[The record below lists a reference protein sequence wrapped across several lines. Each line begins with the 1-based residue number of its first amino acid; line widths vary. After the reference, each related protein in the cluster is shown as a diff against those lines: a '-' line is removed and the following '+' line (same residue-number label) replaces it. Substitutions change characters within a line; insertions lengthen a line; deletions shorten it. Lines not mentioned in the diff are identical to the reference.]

1 MKQTTLSQNR
11 SSLLDYAFSILS
23 PEVFSH
29 PVWVRFGKKQAS
41 ASLKIVDDLLSAAKN
56 LQGADPGT
64 ACQVLLLCAVYQNYA
79 GQHFNALKTTQQ
91 ALALAQRTIL
101 FKESIWAIWGAC
113 AIFVQ
118 QGNYEQA
125 SDNLV
130 DLQGLLS
137 EQNEWILADFID
149 VLRQSFFQP
158 GMLLQPGSSRLEK
171 HSRSQD
177 DRFSGDVL
185 TFTFDW
191 LQHWGFSTQAFE
203 SELEVTSSH
212 PVSHATKQSTLTQS
226 FFSIQRWQGRWH
238 SLMLAIRGELRLQ
251 WTANDSQL
259 AKRQFSFWGS
269 ILSSLRL
276 YLAGR
281 NTDTQAADDVPEI
294 PSNSLLPPAKES
306 SLPKARKKKP
316 VSTTAKVNRN
326 QRSERAAT
334 VMPVAV
340 HMLGAFSMTIG
351 DLTVKLPAS
360 RGLSLLKYVLL
371 HHKQNIP
378 REVLMDIFWPDAEP
392 EMARNNLNVAMYSL
406 RKALRTV
413 IFLPIIIFA
422 DGAYSL
428 EPNLQVWLDVEEF
441 ETCAKAGQRLE
452 ARDQLTAAVT
462 EYETA
467 ISLYQ
472 GDFLEQNPYEEWTV
486 LDRERLRVA
495 YLDTLDRL
503 SQIYFSQERYAA
515 CITVCQLILT
525 RDRCREDA
533 HCLLMRCYSR
543 QGQYHLALR
552 QYQICVE
559 ALRVELEVKPAPET
573 IQLYNCI
580 RSRED
585 I

>member
-1 MKQTTLSQNR
+1 MKQTTLLSQNGN
-11 SSLLDYAFSILS
+11 SLLNYAISRLS

-29 PVWVRFGKKQAS
+29 PVWVRFGKKEVS
-41 ASLKIVDDLLSAAKN
+41 LSLKIVDDLLSSAKN
-56 LQGADPGT
+56 LQGEDPGT
-64 ACQVLLLCAVYQNYA
+64 ACQVLLICAVYQNYA

-130 DLQGLLS
+130 DLQAALS
-137 EQNEWILADFID
+137 EQNEWILSNFID

-158 GMLLQPGSSRLEK
+158 VTIRAGK
-171 HSRSQD
+171 HSR
-177 DRFSGDVL
+177 L
-185 TFTFDW
+185 TRDHPFEDMLDFTFDW

-212 PVSHATKQSTLTQS
+212 PVSDATKQSTLTQS

-251 WTANDSQL
+251 WAANHSQL
-259 AKRQFSFWGS
+259 AKGQFSFWGS

-281 NTDTQAADDVPEI
+281 NTDTQAADDVPPI
-294 PSNSLLPPAKES
+294 PGISLLPPAKES
-306 SLPKARKKKP
+306 SPPKARKKKP

-326 QRSERAAT
+326 QRSGQVTT

-360 RGLSLLKYVLL
+360 RGLSLFKYLLL

-392 EMARNNLNVAMYSL
+392 ETARNNLNVAMHSL
-406 RKALRTV
+406 RRVLRSL
-413 IFLPIIIFA
+413 IFLPVIIFA
-422 DGAYSL
+422 DGAYGL
-428 EPNLQVWLDVEEF
+428 ESNLQVWLDVEEF
-441 ETCAKAGQRLE
+441 ERCVKAGQRLE
-452 ARDQLTAAVT
+452 ARNQITAALT

-467 ISLYQ
+467 VSLYQ
-472 GDFLEQNPYEEWTV
+472 GDFLEQNLYEEWTV
-486 LDRERLRVA
+486 IERERLRVA

-503 SQIYFSQERYAA
+503 SQIYFSQELYAA
-515 CITVCQLILT
+515 CITVCQLILVH
-525 RDRCREDA
+525 DRCREDA

-543 QGQYHLALR
+543 QGQYHLARR
-552 QYQICVE
+552 QHQLCVE
-559 ALRVELEVKPAPET
+559 VLRAELDVEPELET
-573 IQLYNCI
+573 TQLHEKI
-580 RSRED
+580 RRREYV
-585 I
+585 